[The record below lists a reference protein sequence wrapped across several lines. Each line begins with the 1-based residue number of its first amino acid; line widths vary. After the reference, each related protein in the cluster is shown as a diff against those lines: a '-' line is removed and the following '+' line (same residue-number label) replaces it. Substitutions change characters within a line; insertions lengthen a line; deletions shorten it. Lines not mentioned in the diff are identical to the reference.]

1 MPGEGEPIPEY
12 LFEIRDL
19 ISNKLCNSNEKFEFL
34 RTYVKVLKDS
44 NKYDISTNRKS
55 LNL

>member
-1 MPGEGEPIPEY
+1 MPGKGEPIPEY